1 MCGMRDR
8 AAAYLLGGA
17 LTLAILITMILKCA
31 AMQKAYP

>member
-17 LTLAILITMILKCA
+17 LTLAILITMIFKMRRDA
-31 AMQKAYP
+31 KSIS